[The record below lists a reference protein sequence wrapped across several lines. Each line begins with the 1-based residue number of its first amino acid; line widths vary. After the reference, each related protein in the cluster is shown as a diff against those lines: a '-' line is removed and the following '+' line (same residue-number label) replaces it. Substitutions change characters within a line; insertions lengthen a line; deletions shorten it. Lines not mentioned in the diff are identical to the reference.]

1 MSSSLTLVFGR
12 SGSGKSRLLYERLIS
27 HMQKGEPAVLLT
39 AEQSTYEAEREL
51 CALCGGLA
59 GGQVLSL
66 SRFSQRVLDEQGVFL
81 PYLSTQGRLMA
92 VRKAALKKQKELTL
106 FAPIAASRGF
116 AAKVDGFITR
126 FKQSDVSPQELQ
138 DTAKKLPEGSLLR
151 MKLQDLGLLYGEVQS
166 FLGDKYLT
174 EGDLWSRARE
184 CFPHSQLC
192 RSHIYIDGIDLP
204 SRQLFRF
211 LESLLGCC
219 LSMTITLR
227 LDPRD
232 MESPLFAP
240 DKRTFDKLC
249 ALSQSQ
255 GVPLFFHPMEGRRVK
270 CDPALSHLEGGLFR
284 EEPVPYERETK
295 ALTLCACGTR
305 ELEAELL
312 GDRVLSLARKGY
324 RYRDMTVLVTDPEG
338 YTSLIRR
345 AFRRRGIPLFH
356 DAGRPVSGHG
366 AMALLMSALGFCQ
379 SQSMEQVL
387 SLMKTGYAGV
397 SQEDGEY
404 FENYVLRYGLYGS
417 SLNKPFTFGEVPE
430 AAERVRQTLS
440 EPLLALKEAMGSG
453 ATVKERVLAIYDYLE
468 KLELRQQLF
477 DKAQSL
483 LQGGDPQQ
491 AQLHEQ
497 VWNVICELLTQMYS
511 ILEEDVIPLKE
522 FVSLMEE
529 GAAGYSLGV
538 LPGTADQVL
547 LGDFARTRS
556 PYARTLFVLG
566 CNEGLLPK
574 DHPDADLI
582 DNGELELLQE
592 EGLSLWQSTE
602 YQTEFDRLELYTAL
616 TRCRGSIHLSYAYG
630 KGSEELAPSSLIG
643 ELQELFPGCSQREV
657 LSLSYA
663 PLYEEGGFDKLVEDL
678 RLYRQEGLAAGDL
691 GSRYAYFSQHSHY
704 KEQLPPLEKSM
715 AGEPVSLRLG
725 EALSQQMYGSR
736 PLMSASRLEQF
747 NRCPFAHYLRYGLLA
762 QERKQSGEQAADAGN
777 FYHDVL
783 SAFLQACKQRGLSL
797 KTMEDGQALSL
808 VDELLPPLLAS
819 HNDGIFVRDDLLRAG
834 LFLRVETAKRAV
846 LSLLRQVQAG
856 SFVPEAGEVNFGP
869 GQKLPPL
876 ELPLKN
882 GGSLPLYGRIDRLD
896 RDEGQGLFR
905 IVDYK
910 TGDKKFEPGEVYAG
924 TSLQLPLYTA
934 AVSRSEGEVAGM
946 YYMPLILP
954 AAKEGEEKNHLLRG
968 VTSCKEEVLEATERQ
983 LQGKSTIVEGLKTEP
998 GKEPKGV
1005 LCSQAEFQSLLKQAV
1020 EKAGDTASRLM
1031 SGEAGVS
1038 PCTEDACKY
1047 CPYKSVCRFDTNIPG
1062 CRYKGM
1068 KSLTLD
1074 DLLSIITP
1082 SDGGESKEKGGE
1094 GA

>member
-1 MSSSLTLVFGR
+1 MSPSSMTLVFGR
-12 SGSGKSRLLYERLIS
+12 SGSGKSRLLYQRLIS

-66 SRFSQRVLDEQGVFL
+66 SRFSQRILDEQGVFL

-92 VRKAALKKQKELTL
+92 VRKAALKKQKELSL

-116 AAKVDGFITR
+116 AAKMDGFITR
-126 FKQSDVSPQELQ
+126 FKQSDVTPQELL

-151 MKLQDLGLLYGEVQS
+151 LKLQDLGLLYGEVQS

-184 CFPHSQLC
+184 CFPASQLAK
-192 RSHIYIDGIDLP
+192 SHIYIDGIDLP

-232 MESPLFAP
+232 MDCPLFAP

-249 ALSQSQ
+249 SLAQAQ
-255 GVPLFFHPMEGRRVK
+255 GVPLFFHPMEAIRVK
-270 CDPALSHLEGGLFR
+270 RDPALMHMEEGLFR
-284 EEPVPYERETK
+284 EEPVPYTDSTK
-295 ALTLCACGTR
+295 ALTLCVCGDR

-312 GDRVLSLARKGY
+312 GDRVLSLAQKGY
-324 RYRDMTVLVTDPEG
+324 RYRDMTVLVTDMEG
-338 YTSLIRR
+338 YTSLVRR

-366 AMALLMSALGFCQ
+366 AMALLMSALGFCEN
-379 SQSMEQVL
+379 QSMEQVL
-387 SLMKTGYAGV
+387 SLIKTGYAGV
-397 SQEDGEY
+397 SQEEGEY
-404 FENYVLRYGLYGS
+404 FENYVLRYGVYGS
-417 SLNKPFTFGEVPE
+417 SLSKPFVFGEVPE
-430 AAERVRQTLS
+430 AAEKVRKTVA
-440 EPLLALKEAMGSG
+440 EPLLALKEALGGG
-453 ATVKERVLAIYDYLE
+453 ATVKERVLGIYAYLE
-468 KLELRQQLF
+468 KLNLRQQLF

-529 GAAGYSLGV
+529 GAAGYTLGV

-556 PYARTLFVLG
+556 PYARVLFVLG

-582 DNGELELLQE
+582 DNGELELLEE
-592 EGLSLWQSTE
+592 EGLRLWQSTE

-616 TRCRGSIHLSYAYG
+616 TRSLDSVHLSYAYG
-630 KGSEELAPSSLIG
+630 NGGEELAPSSLIT
-643 ELQELFPGCSQREV
+643 ELRELFPRCSQREV
-657 LSLSYA
+657 LSLAYA
-663 PLYEEGGFDKLVEDL
+663 PIYEEGGFDKLVEDL
-678 RLYRQEGLAAGDL
+678 RLFWQDGIAAESL
-691 GSRYAYFSQHSHY
+691 GSRYAYYARHPKY
-704 KEQLPPLEKSM
+704 KDQLPPLEKSM
-715 AGEPVSLRLG
+715 AGKPVSLELG
-725 EALSQQMYGSR
+725 KALSQEMYGAR

-747 NRCPFAHYLRYGLLA
+747 NQCPFAHYLKYGLLA
-762 QERKQSGEQAADAGN
+762 QERKLSGEQAADAGN
-777 FYHDVL
+777 FYHEVL
-783 SAFLQACKQRGLSL
+783 SAFLLACKQRGLSL
-797 KTMEDGQALSL
+797 REMEEDAALQL

-819 HNDGIFVRDDLLRAG
+819 HNDGIFLRDEVLRAG
-834 LFLRVETAKRAV
+834 LFLRVETVKRAV

-856 SFVPEAGEVNFGP
+856 SFVPEVGEVNFGP
-869 GQKLPPL
+869 GQKLPAL
-876 ELPLKN
+876 ELPMED

-896 RDEGQGLFR
+896 RDEKGNLFR

-910 TGDKKFEPGEVYAG
+910 TGDRKFDPGEVYAG

-934 AVSRSEGEVAGM
+934 AVARSEGEVAGM

-954 AAKEGEEKNHLLRG
+954 VNKEGEEKNHLLRG
-968 VTSCKEEVLEATERQ
+968 VTSCREEVLEATERQ
-983 LQGKSTIVEGLKTEP
+983 LQGKSTIIEGLKAEP
-998 GKEPKGV
+998 GKEIKGV
-1005 LCSQAEFQSLLKQAV
+1005 LCSQSDFHALLKEAV
-1020 EKAGDTASRLM
+1020 EKAGETASQLM
-1031 SGEAGVS
+1031 SGKAGVS
-1038 PCTEDACKY
+1038 PCTEDSCKY
-1047 CPYKSVCRFDTNIPG
+1047 CPYRSVCHFDTNIPG
-1062 CRYKGM
+1062 CRYKNPAR
-1068 KSLTLD
+1068 LTLEQ
-1074 DLLSIITP
+1074 LLSTI
-1082 SDGGESKEKGGE
+1082 GKESSEKGGE
-1094 GA
+1094 QA